1 MKLLVEYK
9 KQIAALTQGGKI
21 RRAWFTSFNCAI
33 EFFET
38 FILPAT
44 LLMDVPKTRLDYEA
58 LQKELTEQKIDLRIF
73 CDRRMLRGLDNKRT
87 AIDVYS
93 LTPATMPGFGRDSLF
108 HPKVIYLE
116 NTEGQA
122 VIGAG
127 SANLTISGWSRN
139 QEVFAFHRIASS
151 EQLRQVHT
159 FFKEFIGERRLVL
172 GKNFWGKDDSW
183 RFVHSFQDEL
193 FLDALLNDED
203 DYLAVWSP
211 YFPTNDLSGLIEN
224 IKVYMD
230 LPDLKLLITPD
241 RVLGKYIRTQWSK
254 TLQAKIDSGDVSFY
268 GSALEQ
274 HEQSELCH
282 AKIWKTASSLAIGSW
297 NFTGPGANVNLDS
310 DFNWLEDNNVEAG
323 FIYQNNSSID
333 GALGKVLNLQSDDFA
348 SEELL
353 EQEALVLEEA
363 EDLPF
368 TLTVSF
374 AWKDQQY
381 TIEGKWLSN
390 GIGKEY
396 RLKLPDVDEFTI
408 NGRRS
413 EARLGIDPIMPDCV
427 EELLNQHNY
436 IVYQDNKEVARGF
449 ILEREVD
456 YRRVQTYES
465 LGELFDALAMQLPQD
480 NEVGTV
486 VRSEIN
492 RDQELFAE
500 DDFSVEVGK
509 APSASTSYFRLFQAM
524 EAYRSRLSGIK
535 KLDAL
540 EKVVF
545 VYPGCLSEMRDKIDA
560 KLNDGQDIFNW
571 FLAQEYNQL
580 VALAKRRYSD
590 IRPKGKKIPPKPP
603 AHKWGSLTIAEPKIS
618 KLKSESKAY
627 LNLIRVGCGY
637 A

>member
-1 MKLLVEYK
+1 
-9 KQIAALTQGGKI
+9 
-21 RRAWFTSFNCAI
+21 
-33 EFFET
+33 
-38 FILPAT
+38 
-44 LLMDVPKTRLDYEA
+44 
-58 LQKELTEQKIDLRIF
+58 
-73 CDRRMLRGLDNKRT
+73 MLRGLDNKRT

-93 LTPATMPGFGRDSLF
+93 LTPATMPGMAGFGIKSLF

-116 NTEGQA
+116 NTERQA

-127 SANLTISGWSRN
+127 SANLTISGWSKN
-139 QEVFAFHRIASS
+139 QEVFAFHRIASR
-151 EQLRQVHT
+151 EQSWQVRT
-159 FFKEFIGERRLVL
+159 FFKKFIVEKKLVL
-172 GKNFWGKDDSW
+172 GNRFWGKDDSW
-183 RFVHSFQDEL
+183 RFVHSFQEEL
-193 FLDALLNDED
+193 FLRALLNDED
-203 DYLAVWSP
+203 NYLAVWSP
-211 YFPTNDLSGLIEN
+211 YFPANDLSGLIEK
-224 IKVYMD
+224 IKAYMG

-241 RVLGKYIRTQWSK
+241 RVQGKYIRTQWSK
-254 TLQAKIDSGDVSFY
+254 ALQTKIDSGDVCFY

-323 FIYQNNSSID
+323 FVYKNNSAID
-333 GALGKVLNLQSDDFA
+333 EALGKVLNLQPDDFA
-348 SEELL
+348 SAELL
-353 EQEALVLEEA
+353 EKEKLVFEEA
-363 EDLPF
+363 EELPF
-368 TLTVSF
+368 TLTVYF
-374 AWKDQQY
+374 DWKEQKY
-381 TIEGKWLSN
+381 TIVGKWLSN
-390 GIGKEY
+390 GKGKEY
-396 RLKLPDVDEFTI
+396 RLKLPDVDELTI

-413 EARLGIDPIMPDCV
+413 GAILGIDPIMPDCV

-449 ILEREVD
+449 ILECEVD

-465 LGELFDALAMQLPQD
+465 LGELFDALATQMPLD

-492 RDQELFAE
+492 RDRELYAE
-500 DDFSVEVGK
+500 DDFSVEAGIV
-509 APSASTSYFRLFQAM
+509 PSASTSYFRLFQAM
-524 EAYRSRLSGIK
+524 EAYRSRLNSIN
-535 KLDAL
+535 KLAAL

-545 VYPGCLSEMRDKIDA
+545 VYPGCLSEMRDKIHA

-580 VALAKRRYSD
+580 VALAKSRYSA
-590 IRPKGKKIPPKPP
+590 IRPKGKNIPTKPP
-603 AHKWGSLTIAEPKIS
+603 AHKWGRLTIAEPKIP

-627 LNLIRVGCGY
+627 LNLIRVECGY